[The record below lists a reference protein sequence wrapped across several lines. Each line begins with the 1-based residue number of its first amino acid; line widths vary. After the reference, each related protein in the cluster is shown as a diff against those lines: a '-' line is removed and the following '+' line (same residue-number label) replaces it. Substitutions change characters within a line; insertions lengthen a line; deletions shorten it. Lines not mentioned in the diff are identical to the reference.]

1 MVANE
6 NQKMDSSFDPNRICA
21 IENKSNTFVAH
32 KATNT
37 WHRRQSFGFASLRAH
52 RKDDYCDDVI
62 IGKRLGSY
70 SAAPLQ
76 RCQSDVKVM
85 MMKPQKSINRNGTF
99 ARNQFRGIKRDVLES
114 QTQRIIRSMTV
125 SIFPNHAST
134 KVNCFLFPVI

>member
-1 MVANE
+1 MNP
-6 NQKMDSSFDPNRICA
+6 SFGPNRICA

-37 WHRRQSFGFASLRAH
+37 WHRRKSFEFASMRTNS
-52 RKDDYCDDVI
+52 KDDYRDDFVV
-62 IGKRLGSY
+62 GRRLGSY

-76 RCQSDVKVM
+76 RCQSDVKVL

-99 ARNQFRGIKRDVLES
+99 VRNQFRGIKRDVLES

-134 KVNCFLFPVI
+134 KVNCFFFVFLI